1 MSETYAGDI
10 SAKEAWELLCS
21 DAGAAL
27 VDVRTPA
34 EWTYVGLPDL
44 SSIGKK
50 PLLVPWVDFPNMQPN
65 ERFIDEVGRA
75 LGPGVPVVLLCR
87 SGVRSRAAAMALT
100 AAGFGPCYNII
111 AGFEGDPD
119 PSRHRGSV
127 SGWKVDH
134 LPWVQT

>member
-1 MSETYAGDI
+1 MSQAYAGDI

-21 DAGAAL
+21 DARAAL

-75 LGPGVPVVLLCR
+75 LSPGVPVVLLCR